1 MLFILATLAFAV
13 LDIVSSLSVLQKDT
27 GLVFPNIAMIED
39 NAKTSEDTAKETNN
53 VNRRDVIKDKIND
66 SSVANNEMIEAAES
80 SNLVYRPLFV
90 YRRIQHSKRRI
101 TMFNSFAG

>member
-1 MLFILATLAFAV
+1 
-13 LDIVSSLSVLQKDT
+13 
-27 GLVFPNIAMIED
+27 MIED
-39 NAKTSEDTAKETNN
+39 NAKTLEDTAKETNN
-53 VNRRDVIKDKIND
+53 VNKRDVIKDKIND
-66 SSVANNEMIEAAES
+66 SSVANNEMIEAGES